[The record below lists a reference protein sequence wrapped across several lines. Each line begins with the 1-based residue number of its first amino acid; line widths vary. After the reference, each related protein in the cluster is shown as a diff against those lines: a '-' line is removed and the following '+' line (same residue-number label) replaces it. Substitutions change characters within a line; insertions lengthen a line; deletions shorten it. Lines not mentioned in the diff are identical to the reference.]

1 MASKKPEDYQGSDLK
16 ELYDKISNREP
27 FSFDLENSALYRQ
40 YRDAY
45 QRLGS
50 QAMEDTMGRA
60 AGLTGGYGST
70 YSQTA
75 GQQAYNAWL
84 QELNDKVPEI
94 YNRARERYDRETEGL
109 QSLYQLERDKE
120 ATAYNR
126 WQDEYNRWLR
136 EYQLEQEAAARAQS
150 QANWQAEQDQNQAR
164 WEAEQALQREKF
176 EYQKA
181 RDAQKASASGSAGG
195 SRASGSKS
203 AGGGASGDSGGG
215 EAPSAVYSGGVTE
228 AELQS
233 MAESYR
239 EKGLNLEGQALEAWL
254 RALGVTGT
262 AAQRFREIVAL
273 TRR

>member
-94 YNRARERYDRETEGL
+94 YDRAREQYDRETEGL

-150 QANWQAEQDQNQAR
+150 QAR

-181 RDAQKASASGSAGG
+181 QDAQKASASGSAGG